1 MFCSFGETRRNSMK
15 TLEEIQEE
23 VKSNLKNCNW
33 PDKDVNQLYES
44 VCVMTL
50 VEEVA
55 YRYAKEVAK
64 EALNNASEKSQLM
77 MYYIDE
83 EDTTNVDILNFKHR
97 RIQSCYA
104 VPKQSILNESNI
116 PKL

>member
-1 MFCSFGETRRNSMK
+1 MK
-15 TLEEIQEE
+15 TLELLKEE
-23 VKSNLKNCNW
+23 YAILFCQYPSWEELLNDIPHHDIENHT
-33 PDKDVNQLYES
+33 D
-44 VCVMTL
+44 
-50 VEEVA
+50 EVA
-55 YRYAKEVAK
+55 KLFAKEVAK
-64 EALNNASEKSQLM
+64 EALKNASEKSQLM

-116 PKL
+116 PEL